1 MAVPWDVITA
11 EATPFDR
18 EHVLQQ
24 RTHSTE
30 TRGRPV
36 GRHHGGSDP
45 IQPRMPA
52 AHHSKLAD
60 SRTSPHL
67 QDLQNLCVCVCVYVY
82 IIHTCARADTH
93 THLYITHTH
102 TQTHAHTHTH
112 THTHTHLQDLQHLG
126 YHWPWSVLAFVTP
139 LHPPRSPARR
149 PLCVCRVCVCSVMR
163 VCASECTSLCESL
176 CTCVCDVCV
185 CVCARTHTHT
195 HSHA

>member
-67 QDLQNLCVCVCVYVY
+67 QDLQHLCVGACVYINVY
-82 IIHTCARADTH
+82 YTYACAR
-93 THLYITHTH
+93 
-102 TQTHAHTHTH
+102 AHTHTYISH
-112 THTHTHLQDLQHLG
+112 KRTHKRTRT
-126 YHWPWSVLAFVTP
+126 
-139 LHPPRSPARR
+139 
-149 PLCVCRVCVCSVMR
+149 
-163 VCASECTSLCESL
+163 
-176 CTCVCDVCV
+176 
-185 CVCARTHTHT
+185 RTHTHT
-195 HSHA
+195 HIHTRTPSRPPTSKVLLALARPRVRDAPSSTQIPCPPPPVCVLCVCSVV